1 MFEQR
6 PFLFSEAPVGIFLI
20 LRGFLLQKR
29 YRSAHLPGTRV
40 HRWDIDTSIE
50 LLAQM
55 HRNQFF
61 LVFSKSVVIYR
72 LDMVSTLSTY
82 WYNFDAIMGI
92 LKRQLTT
99 LTSGLS
105 VLVCNWYLKEIL

>member
-20 LRGFLLQKR
+20 LGGFSLQKH

-55 HRNQFF
+55 HRNQSFF
-61 LVFSKSVVIYR
+61 WF
-72 LDMVSTLSTY
+72 
-82 WYNFDAIMGI
+82 F
-92 LKRQLTT
+92 Q
-99 LTSGLS
+99 
-105 VLVCNWYLKEIL
+105 YLL